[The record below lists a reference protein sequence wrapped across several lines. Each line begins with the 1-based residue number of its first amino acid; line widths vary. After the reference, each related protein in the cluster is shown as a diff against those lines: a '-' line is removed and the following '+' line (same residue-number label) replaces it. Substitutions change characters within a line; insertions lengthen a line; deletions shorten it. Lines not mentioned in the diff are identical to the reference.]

1 MGDKISV
8 IVPIYNVEQYLR
20 KCIDSIINQ
29 TYKNL
34 EIILVDDG
42 STDGSGEICNKYEQ
56 QDERIRV
63 IHKKNGGAADARNKG
78 LEVITGKFVSFV
90 DSDDWIEYN
99 FYENMIEQAIKYN
112 ADIVVSNYN
121 YVSDNGDIICRY
133 EKNDKVRYNTEEA
146 MNEMIHDGFIQ
157 AVIWN
162 KLYLKSCIKDIRFKV
177 GKICEDEFFTYK
189 IIANAKEVVYNSK
202 PLYFYRKREGSVM
215 NKYKLNRLDGVEALY
230 EKLTLCNTCIYNYQ
244 MILKNHNIDPDNIGR
259 NKLKVYRKNIE
270 FTFKDL
276 EYYTLKDRIKIILS
290 SISLDFYCKFKN
302 KTRWD

>member
-8 IVPIYNVEQYLR
+8 IVPIYNVEPYLR
-20 KCIDSIINQ
+20 RCIDSIINQ

-78 LEVITGKFVSFV
+78 LEVMTGKFVSFV

-177 GKICEDEFFTYK
+177 GQICEDEFFTYK
-189 IIANAKEVVYNSK
+189 VIANSKEVVYN
-202 PLYFYRKREGSVM
+202 
-215 NKYKLNRLDGVEALY
+215 
-230 EKLTLCNTCIYNYQ
+230 
-244 MILKNHNIDPDNIGR
+244 
-259 NKLKVYRKNIE
+259 
-270 FTFKDL
+270 
-276 EYYTLKDRIKIILS
+276 
-290 SISLDFYCKFKN
+290 
-302 KTRWD
+302 